1 MPSPSTHRSTVNQ
14 NTQIG
19 IETTPGTIV
28 PANRLLEAFSVK
40 FGVKADVKTF
50 RAQGRKYPSVAVEN
64 TEMTEG
70 SFSGELDYIAI
81 IYLIHCMIAPVTLTL
96 HAPSTTVS
104 DWGPISPAL
113 SGNYSPKTFSIEH
126 GDSIRAEKAGYGL
139 FTGLNYKIV
148 RKEALTLEAPFMA
161 QQITDNITMTATP
174 TIVALSPAVGK
185 HFNIY
190 LDPTSAAIGSTL
202 LLNPMEL
209 SYSSSDYYTQFWPI
223 VRANASWISQIDQA
237 PKVEVKLTIE
247 ADSAGMSPLTQLQ
260 TGAYLYMRVDA
271 VGPIIDI
278 PNSINASFRHD
289 MALKVT
295 NIADFSDK
303 DGVYATEY
311 TMMLAE
317 DSGWSGGTAQKF
329 SGTAAIITSAF

>member
-19 IETTPGTIV
+19 FETTPGTIV
-28 PANRLLEAFSVK
+28 PANRLLEMYTVK

-70 SFSGELDYIAI
+70 TFSGELDYNGIV
-81 IYLIHCMIAPVTLTL
+81 YLIHALIAPITLTL
-96 HAPSTTVS
+96 HAPSATVS

-113 SGNYSPKTFSIEH
+113 SGNYGPKTFSIEH

-139 FTGLNYKIV
+139 FTGLTYKIV
-148 RKEALTLEAPFMA
+148 RKEALAIEAPFMA
-161 QQITDNITMTATP
+161 QQITDGITLTASP
-174 TIVALSPAVGK
+174 TIVALQPSVGK
-185 HFNIY
+185 HYNIY
-190 LDPTSAAIGSTL
+190 IDPTSAAIGTTL

-209 SYSSSDYYTQFWPI
+209 EYNSSDYYTQFWPI

-247 ADSAGMSPLTQLQ
+247 ADTVGMSFLTQLQ

-295 NIADFSDK
+295 NIQDFADK
-303 DGVYATEY
+303 DGVYSTQF
-311 TMMLAE
+311 TFVLAE
-317 DSGWSGGTAQKF
+317 DSGWSGGTAEKF
-329 SGTAAIITSAF
+329 SGTTLLITSAF